1 MCHQALKQ
9 HYIGKEMTT
18 RQTFD
23 ALDEDKSGYLDKEE
37 ITKAAGVLGAGL
49 GFVMAEDELEKQ
61 WRLMD
66 GDGDGQISFDEFEVW
81 WKGVE
86 AEQLVSEMDEAD
98 VAEAL
103 EEAGIETSST
113 SSIIAMREALKS
125 HYSEQKLTPKAVFE
139 SLDLD
144 GNGYLDES
152 EIEKAAGMLGGV
164 MGKVLSADEL
174 DECFQSMDPDGDGEV
189 RSSASMLLR
198 YNAG

>member
-1 MCHQALKQ
+1 MSVCHKALKQ

-86 AEQLVSEMDEAD
+86 AEQLVSEMDETD

-103 EEAGIETSST
+103 EEAGIETSGAGPGSLV
-113 SSIIAMREALKS
+113 SM
-125 HYSEQKLTPKAVFE
+125 KAVRCASVTTNDASGE
-139 SLDLD
+139 A
-144 GNGYLDES
+144 
-152 EIEKAAGMLGGV
+152 IC
-164 MGKVLSADEL
+164 VL
-174 DECFQSMDPDGDGEV
+174 
-189 RSSASMLLR
+189 
-198 YNAG
+198 